1 MVAAA
6 DDPPLTTIEPHLE
19 MSYNR
24 VMPGEVVFTPSAGTM
39 TAAGKILFYCNSAPG
54 CGGGQTPI
62 CDMRKV
68 YRDIVAQGAVLGPLL
83 DRGVRYSRFL
93 PAASKSLYNWEKT
106 FYTEDKAEV
115 KLYSYLL
122 ISSKYPVIIS
132 DFLGGASAGWAG
144 LQRGVEGGGPAAL
157 LVHDAEY
164 QVHPATLPCTAGTPC
179 PASGDTRAR
188 GRWCGV
194 TRRV

>member
-1 MVAAA
+1 MLLPPLGVVAAA

-24 VMPGEVVFTPSAGTM
+24 VMPGEVVFTPSARTM

-83 DRGVRYSRFL
+83 DRGVRYSRSHSYKPPRHGNNKTVTRFL

-115 KLYSYLL
+115 KL
-122 ISSKYPVIIS
+122 
-132 DFLGGASAGWAG
+132 
-144 LQRGVEGGGPAAL
+144 
-157 LVHDAEY
+157 
-164 QVHPATLPCTAGTPC
+164 
-179 PASGDTRAR
+179 
-188 GRWCGV
+188 
-194 TRRV
+194 

>member
-1 MVAAA
+1 MLLPPLGVVAAA

-24 VMPGEVVFTPSAGTM
+24 VMPGEVVFAPSARTM

-83 DRGVRYSRFL
+83 DRGVRYSR
-93 PAASKSLYNWEKT
+93 SH
-106 FYTEDKAEV
+106 
-115 KLYSYLL
+115 SY
-122 ISSKYPVIIS
+122 KHCHMKM
-132 DFLGGASAGWAG
+132 A
-144 LQRGVEGGGPAAL
+144 
-157 LVHDAEY
+157 
-164 QVHPATLPCTAGTPC
+164 
-179 PASGDTRAR
+179 
-188 GRWCGV
+188 
-194 TRRV
+194 

>member
-24 VMPGEVVFTPSAGTM
+24 VMPGEVVFAPSAGTR

-83 DRGVRYSRFL
+83 DRGVRYSRSHSCKHCLNTPATVTIRQYPRHGDRFL

-106 FYTEDKAEV
+106 FYTGDKAEV
-115 KLYSYLL
+115 KLSSYCL
-122 ISSKYPVIIS
+122 VII
-132 DFLGGASAGWAG
+132 
-144 LQRGVEGGGPAAL
+144 
-157 LVHDAEY
+157 
-164 QVHPATLPCTAGTPC
+164 
-179 PASGDTRAR
+179 
-188 GRWCGV
+188 
-194 TRRV
+194 